1 MLTQKDFRLLEKE
14 AINLY
19 GDLEIEIIEEIAER
33 IANVGYA
40 NTVVYNNAVILQEM
54 GMLYEDI
61 INMVAKYNEKTNE
74 EILKIFENAGIKSL
88 KRDDSIY
95 KLAGLN
101 PKGLN
106 ISMQQLLASTA
117 RKTHNNLSR
126 LTQTTA
132 STSQIQFLNAMN
144 KCYMEVSTGV
154 KSYSQSIVDTVKDI
168 SKNGAYVEYPSGAR
182 RSIEVATR
190 MNILTGVNQTS
201 GQLQLMRAEEMNWDL
216 MELSAHGGARPE
228 HAEWQGKIV
237 SRSGQAGY
245 LSLDD
250 IGYGTVTGFQ
260 GVNCRHTW
268 FPYYKG
274 STMTYTS
281 QELNEL
287 KNAKVEYN
295 GKQIS
300 EYEASQI
307 QRGME
312 RRIRQDKKDIAG
324 LQGILTS
331 DTKDSKLIEET
342 KIKLRNAQVKLKQ
355 NNSILNEFVKQTGLK
370 KDSTRLAIGKAEK
383 NKSTI
388 INYLKIPK
396 DNVEKEK
403 LMQNIMID
411 INESRANKWNLNLI
425 RKKDLDSKLKELS
438 FSVDFKGIDD
448 KIVDTIIENY
458 DKLGKKYYSTLNHI
472 GVFDADD
479 LITRPTA
486 GGYTI
491 VHSRTLTGEI
501 YFNQNDMKK
510 YDSFVELMKNASS
523 TGHIPKTIDE
533 KNLKY
538 YVSTHEFAH
547 SIFTEAMLE
556 KNLIGMD
563 TSIYKNF
570 DKELETLY
578 NNYKTKIS
586 SLDNEIKELN
596 TKFVLDTENFSK
608 EDSIKL
614 KNLKSEYDNTFVS
627 KYAIRD
633 GLKEEFMAECFA
645 QANLSSNP
653 SKTSMDV
660 LKIIDKYFRK

>member
-1 MLTQKDFRLLEKE
+1 MLTEKDFRLLEKE
-14 AINLY
+14 AIKLY
-19 GDLEIEIIEEIAER
+19 GDLELEIIQEIAER

-54 GMLYEDI
+54 GVLYEDI
-61 INMVAKYNEKTNE
+61 IRMVAEYNEKTAG
-74 EILKIFENAGIKSL
+74 EILRIFEDAGIKSL

-132 STSQIQFLNAMN
+132 SASQIQFLNAMN

-168 SKNGAYVEYPSGAR
+168 SKSGAYVEYPSGAK

-201 GQLQLMRAEEMNWDL
+201 GQLQLMRAEEMQWDL

-274 STMTYTS
+274 STKTYTN
-281 QELNEL
+281 QELQEL

-295 GKQIS
+295 GKKIS

-324 LQGILTS
+324 LQGLLTGNNDIDIE
-331 DTKDSKLIEET
+331 DTQRQLRETRNKMRINNAVLNDFLEQTEFRKD
-342 KIKLRNAQVKLKQ
+342 N
-355 NNSILNEFVKQTGLK
+355 
-370 KDSTRLAIGKAEK
+370 TRLVI
-383 NKSTI
+383 
-388 INYLKIPK
+388 
-396 DNVEKEK
+396 
-403 LMQNIMID
+403 
-411 INESRANKWNLNLI
+411 
-425 RKKDLDSKLKELS
+425 
-438 FSVDFKGIDD
+438 
-448 KIVDTIIENY
+448 
-458 DKLGKKYYSTLNHI
+458 
-472 GVFDADD
+472 
-479 LITRPTA
+479 
-486 GGYTI
+486 
-491 VHSRTLTGEI
+491 
-501 YFNQNDMKK
+501 
-510 YDSFVELMKNASS
+510 
-523 TGHIPKTIDE
+523 
-533 KNLKY
+533 
-538 YVSTHEFAH
+538 
-547 SIFTEAMLE
+547 
-556 KNLIGMD
+556 
-563 TSIYKNF
+563 
-570 DKELETLY
+570 
-578 NNYKTKIS
+578 
-586 SLDNEIKELN
+586 
-596 TKFVLDTENFSK
+596 
-608 EDSIKL
+608 
-614 KNLKSEYDNTFVS
+614 
-627 KYAIRD
+627 
-633 GLKEEFMAECFA
+633 
-645 QANLSSNP
+645 
-653 SKTSMDV
+653 
-660 LKIIDKYFRK
+660 